1 MIVVD
6 ASSIAKVV
14 LQEEGWERVPL
25 SVNAV
30 TLDYSFVEVANAVWR
45 VGRKLKMP
53 TLQVSAADGC

>member
-1 MIVVD
+1 M
-6 ASSIAKVV
+6 
-14 LQEEGWERVPL
+14 RVPP

-45 VGRKLKMP
+45 MGRKLKMP